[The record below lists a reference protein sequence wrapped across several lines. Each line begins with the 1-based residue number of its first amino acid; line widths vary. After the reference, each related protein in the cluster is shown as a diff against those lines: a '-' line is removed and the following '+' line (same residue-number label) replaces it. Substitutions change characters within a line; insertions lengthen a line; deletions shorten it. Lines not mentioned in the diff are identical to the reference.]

1 MQFPLT
7 VPGSL
12 AQHASKEAHCI
23 AHNCVRLGRS
33 HRSTDLEEGF
43 GGPFWRKIS
52 CVCVTCGLSG
62 VKKRTSGRHH
72 SNQVGIIATDRRYTL
87 MVCSLSLSQNIPT
100 FSHPL
105 SLFHLLLPLSLSLK
119 KSGNIE
125 TSISIFPL
133 FHLPSSLS
141 LSQNIPTFSPPLSLF
156 HHHLHLHLLSLS
168 PKFRLI
174 VVWYMPMFQDI

>member
-1 MQFPLT
+1 M
-7 VPGSL
+7 
-12 AQHASKEAHCI
+12 
-23 AHNCVRLGRS
+23 
-33 HRSTDLEEGF
+33 
-43 GGPFWRKIS
+43 
-52 CVCVTCGLSG
+52 CVTCGLSG

-141 LSQNIPTFSPPLSLF
+141 LSQNIPTFSHPLSLFHLLLPLSLSLKKSGNIETSISIFPLFHLPSSLSLSQNIPTFSPPLSLF

>member
-87 MVCSLSLSQNIPT
+87 MVCSLSLSLKIFPLFHT
-100 FSHPL
+100 LSRFFTSSFL
-105 SLFHLLLPLSLSLK
+105 SLSLSKKVGILRHPSQYSHFFTSPPLSLSLK
-119 KSGNIE
+119 
-125 TSISIFPL
+125 IFPL
-133 FHLPSSLS
+133 FHLLSRFFTTTSTSTSSLS
-141 LSQNIPTFSPPLSLF
+141 LQNLG
-156 HHHLHLHLLSLS
+156 
-168 PKFRLI
+168 
-174 VVWYMPMFQDI
+174 